1 MTPLSAHETRISPN
15 PSGGRILTAHHEH
28 AETLAFAFEGLPA
41 GIGHYGLI
49 APFDGPAGQARG
61 WRPSLVKHLEL
72 LLRHTQPQ
80 DWGSGARPIVWLS
93 VKEAARKLG
102 LSTTQ
107 VRDNEQRMLTLG
119 ALAYR
124 DSTNNRRFGRRD
136 SRGQIKEACG
146 LDLSPLAALSYEL
159 QRLERGIAAQTRA
172 LNALRRDRTLLRRRV
187 RGRIEGALKS
197 GDLTEAAAEPLLEAL
212 ARLATTK
219 PKTPIESLHQDIAAL
234 AAINTSLDTQPAA
247 AQPVDNT
254 AHDPE
259 NTAKTVATAPVNRCR
274 GNGTPM
280 PLLQRGKNEFN
291 KENTTVI
298 DNPVLNDGRQE
309 KTGAPASTAQRPST
323 GRPPAPESQPHTAP
337 PAIAFDTL
345 LEILPEPVS
354 MWLAPGERVG
364 WEALVRAAGL
374 ACHPLGISAHAWDEA
389 RRLLGPETAAT
400 ALILI
405 AAKHGDGR
413 IDRPGG
419 YLRALTHRALTGELH
434 LERSIYGLKHAPL
447 TH

>member
-1 MTPLSAHETRISPN
+1 MPSPSKACQ
-15 PSGGRILTAHHEH
+15 PTSEH
-28 AETLAFAFEGLPA
+28 YA
-41 GIGHYGLI
+41 LI
-49 APFDGPAGQARG
+49 APFDGPAGRARG
-61 WRPSLVKHLEL
+61 WRPGLVKHLEL

-80 DWGSGARPIVWLS
+80 DWKSGARPLVWLS
-93 VKEAARKLG
+93 VKETARKLG

-107 VRDNEQRMLTLG
+107 VRDNERRMLALG
-119 ALAYR
+119 ALAYK

-136 SRGQIKEACG
+136 SRGRIKEACG
-146 LDLSPLAALSYEL
+146 LDLSPVAALSYEL

-172 LNALRRDRTLLRRRV
+172 WDALRRERTLLRRRV

-197 GDLTEAAAEPLLEAL
+197 EHLTEAAAEPLLEAL
-212 ARLATTK
+212 ARLGGTK

-234 AAINTSLDTQPAA
+234 AAINASLDTPPAA

-254 AHDPE
+254 AHDAE
-259 NTAKTVATAPVNRCR
+259 ITAKTVAPAPLNRCR
-274 GNGTPM
+274 GNGAPM
-280 PLLQRGKNEFN
+280 PLLQQGKNEFN
-291 KENTTVI
+291 KGNTAVT
-298 DNPVLNDGRQE
+298 DHPVLKDGRKE
-309 KTGAPASTAQRPST
+309 K
-323 GRPPAPESQPHTAP
+323 TAP

-354 MWLAPGERVG
+354 MWLAPGERIG

-374 ACHPLGISAHAWDEA
+374 ACHPLGISAHAWNEA

-419 YLRALTHRALTGELH
+419 YLRALTHRGLTGELH
-434 LERSIYGLKHAPL
+434 LERSIYGLVHGPF